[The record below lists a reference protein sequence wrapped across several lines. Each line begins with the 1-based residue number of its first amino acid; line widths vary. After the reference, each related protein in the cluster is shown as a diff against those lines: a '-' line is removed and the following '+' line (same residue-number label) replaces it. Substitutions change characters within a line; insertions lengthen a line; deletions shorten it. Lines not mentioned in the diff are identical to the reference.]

1 MQNIDAHSK
10 ETRKIAPLTLL
21 FILGSLLACLYFLVI
36 FLVPRFTVYLP
47 TPTNPSVLAPAQ
59 LLDPALWQA
68 YASELPA
75 AYALLLALTFLAIA
89 CLYLFIVARLY
100 RLSKTVSFSKL
111 WLLLPLSGAVVFGGI
126 LLFLPVF
133 LSPDVLAYISVSQ
146 GHTTSYQYLL
156 SYATPYNSAPY
167 GPLWLAPLSLFA
179 TISSQNPALLPVIF
193 RVAGLVIHLVNTLL
207 IWHMLGK
214 LAPERRLAGTLLY
227 AWNPLVL
234 LELAG
239 NGHIDML
246 VICLLLL
253 AVALYLQQKGPRT
266 EISAIILLG
275 IAASLNMLVFLLV
288 PPFLWFIERK
298 ERKLSSAAW
307 GFCWRFVVLLAVVAL
322 FYLPVWQ
329 GSSTYLALISSFDM
343 NHFQHSPL
351 GSLVIP
357 LRWLYTT
364 LTSGLPYPP
373 SLLNPIFAADATILS
388 TSIFLFILLYFRVLG
403 RVRDTSFSL
412 FPALDTLF
420 ACLSIV
426 LVGFTLLAASDFWPW
441 YMLWL
446 PCFAAL
452 RRFDRL
458 SICLLLLSC
467 ATLLYYPF
475 LYLDGTAIAVF
486 LPLCIFAT
494 PVVYILVQRLRASG
508 KLERKNQFS

>member
-1 MQNIDAHSK
+1 MKDRKDTSSAIPPIIGGQVIGGQGDRQGRPYDHDAG
-10 ETRKIAPLTLL
+10 RGDPGGRPGFGIC
-21 FILGSLLACLYFLVI
+21 ILGGVIACLYFLVI

-47 TPTNPSVLAPAQ
+47 TPADPSLLAPAQ

-68 YASELPA
+68 YASQLPA

-100 RLSKTVSFSKL
+100 RLSKTVVFSKR

-329 GSSTYLALISSFDM
+329 GSSTYLALISSFD
-343 NHFQHSPL
+343 
-351 GSLVIP
+351 
-357 LRWLYTT
+357 
-364 LTSGLPYPP
+364 
-373 SLLNPIFAADATILS
+373 
-388 TSIFLFILLYFRVLG
+388 
-403 RVRDTSFSL
+403 
-412 FPALDTLF
+412 
-420 ACLSIV
+420 
-426 LVGFTLLAASDFWPW
+426 
-441 YMLWL
+441 
-446 PCFAAL
+446 
-452 RRFDRL
+452 
-458 SICLLLLSC
+458 
-467 ATLLYYPF
+467 
-475 LYLDGTAIAVF
+475 
-486 LPLCIFAT
+486 
-494 PVVYILVQRLRASG
+494 
-508 KLERKNQFS
+508 